1 MAPLQFKAEEQ
12 DWNCLETWEISSLHD
27 HHATQQMILSVA
39 QEVLLQLKIKE
50 VRIGTLSPEL
60 EEASR
65 GNVDEATVHQ
75 LIDHLA
81 AHHVDILV
89 SVAYSLGF
97 HVPSKAIHNF
107 YLVLQLVFQSLY
119 VDEL

>member
-1 MAPLQFKAEEQ
+1 MAPLQFVSDDQ
-12 DWNCLETWEISSLHD
+12 DLSYLEALETSSSNQD
-27 HHATQQMILSVA
+27 ITTQQMILNVA
-39 QEVLLQLKIKE
+39 QDVLLQLKSKD

-65 GNVDEATVHQ
+65 MSVDEKAVHQ
-75 LIDHLA
+75 MIDHLA
-81 AHHVDILV
+81 AHHVNILV
-89 SVAYSLGF
+89 NVAHNLGF
-97 HVPSKAIHNF
+97 HVPSKAIRAF